1 MLNVTFACGAETRV
15 PYNPDETVADV
26 LEAVRGHD
34 KAAEA
39 APGRERAYLAAAVNS
54 AALAAARATAD
65 GGEAAAADAG
75 VSVLLGKAFVADPP
89 FPPKALAPS
98 ATLEASGVKAEG
110 RVYVTFIAPQR
121 LTDPTEGVRGVI
133 VMPKRYRKCTD
144 VPSPVASSTVVF
156 CDGTCGRKAKDGQ
169 EENVVIGG
177 HNNEFRGTSPLCR
190 TAIYAGALD
199 RVLPGAFTVSI
210 LAHTSKFLQSGP
222 AERNGIRAV
231 ANYDDDSIPLMTV
244 TAYEAGDEDRLCVA

>member
-1 MLNVTFACGAETRV
+1 VGAT
-15 PYNPDETVADV
+15 
-26 LEAVRGHD
+26 
-34 KAAEA
+34 
-39 APGRERAYLAAAVNS
+39 AAV
-54 AALAAARATAD
+54 
-65 GGEAAAADAG
+65 DAE
-75 VSVLLGKAFVADPP
+75 VTEEPTQAPVPKDPASVLLGKAFVADPP

-121 LTDPTEGVRGVI
+121 LADPTEGVKGVI

-177 HNNEFRGTSPLCR
+177 HNNEFRATSPLCLS
-190 TAIYAGALD
+190 AVYAEALD
-199 RVLPGAFTVSI
+199 RILPGAFTVTI
-210 LAHTSKFLQSGP
+210 LADKSPLLKSGVDK
-222 AERNGIRAV
+222 NGIGAV
-231 ANYDDDSIPLMTV
+231 GDYNEVTPVMSI
-244 TAYEAGDEDRLCVA
+244 TAYEVGDEDRVGVA